1 VGAIGAGMEDTA
13 LLTTLV
19 RETDVEV
26 LMLPGQCTLL
36 DQSVLDGLLPACQ
49 ERGASVIAAAV
60 FHSGVLAQNRP
71 RSRSNVWLPHRA
83 VGGPGSS
90 QPHRRGVRRG
100 SSDLAQ
106 AVRAFPL
113 TLRGHRRCFRYAL
126 RCGGS
131 AECQL
136 LCGGRTRSTVE

>member
-1 VGAIGAGMEDTA
+1 MSTDRIPPMCGPHDLRLVPKTSDPEGLVGAIGAGMEDTA

-100 SSDLAQ
+100 
-106 AVRAFPL
+106 
-113 TLRGHRRCFRYAL
+113 
-126 RCGGS
+126 
-131 AECQL
+131 
-136 LCGGRTRSTVE
+136 

>member
-26 LMLPGQCTLL
+26 LMLPGQYTLL
-36 DQSVLDGLLPACQ
+36 DQSVLDGAIASLP
-49 ERGASVIAAAV
+49 GAWGIGDRCGSVPLRRTSPEPA
-60 FHSGVLAQNRP
+60 G
-71 RSRSNVWLPHRA
+71 SRSNVWLPHRA

-100 SSDLAQ
+100 
-106 AVRAFPL
+106 
-113 TLRGHRRCFRYAL
+113 
-126 RCGGS
+126 
-131 AECQL
+131 
-136 LCGGRTRSTVE
+136 